1 MASLPESR
9 TNPPSSAPSRTDHWS
24 VKPVWPVA
32 GSGSGL
38 MAQGGKLAS
47 RMAQT
52 KSENDLVE
60 VKEHRSTAPNAHV
73 RSADS
78 SEPQQSPPKKKF
90 QRLSEAVAAQP
101 DAPAFALLDGRP
113 SEGFV
118 ALDALRRLLQIRV
131 VIILLILV
139 PWGAALPSFLPA
151 LVSDGAVLRQ
161 EETVDQDAIGPSIIR
176 SPVDTLSWSSPT
188 PIRSS
193 ASSTTHASAGNL
205 TLEAAAAASDAKTAR
220 LDRLSSTLPSPA
232 VVPLRNLIDA
242 SDQEVGTNTPSPEA
256 TAAST
261 PEPERRTQDTAPL
274 PASTPRVAAAAS
286 GGTDPYV
293 AAHRLLRNGDLPGAE
308 EALRRALHS
317 RSPRASDYYDLG
329 RVLQRQG
336 KYDEA
341 AKSYQAAIRLAP
353 ARAYVHYNLG
363 VSLSRLDRLDEA
375 ALSFERAATLDS
387 NNPYVFY
394 DWGWTLERLG
404 RLAEAREKY
413 ALTINKDG
421 ASNAATNARERLKI
435 LNQ

>member
-9 TNPPSSAPSRTDHWS
+9 TDPPSSAPSRTDHWS
-24 VKPVWPVA
+24 VKPVWPAA
-32 GSGSGL
+32 GSGTGL
-38 MAQGGKLAS
+38 MARGGKLAS
-47 RMAQT
+47 RPAQT
-52 KSENDLVE
+52 KRENDLGE
-60 VKEHRSTAPNAHV
+60 VHRSTAPNAPV

-78 SEPQQSPPKKKF
+78 SEPQQSPAEKKF

-113 SEGFV
+113 SEGSV
-118 ALDALRRLLQIRV
+118 TLDALRGLLQTRV

-139 PWGAALPSFLPA
+139 GAALPSFLPA
-151 LVSDGAVLRQ
+151 LVPDGAVFRQ
-161 EETVDQDAIGPSIIR
+161 EESVDQDAIGPSIIR
-176 SPVDTLSWSSPT
+176 SPVNTLLWSSPT

-193 ASSTTHASAGNL
+193 ASSTTHSSAGNL
-205 TLEAAAAASDAKTAR
+205 TLEAAALASDAKTAR

-232 VVPLRNLIDA
+232 VVPLRNLIE
-242 SDQEVGTNTPSPEA
+242 EVGTNTPSPEA

-274 PASTPRVAAAAS
+274 PASTPPFAAAAS

-404 RLAEAREKY
+404 RLADAREKY